1 MSALRSQVASVLI
14 LLWAGTARA
23 DVVAGPP
30 PVAQTE
36 ALQEAASP
44 DEPVSSG
51 SANLETASVP
61 GGLAEPPALDPPGS
75 GAALAEAERIG
86 KRLRCPV
93 CQGLSVAD
101 SNAEAAR
108 AMYKRI
114 FELVQ
119 LGYSGE
125 QIEDYFIDRYG
136 EWVLLSPKKEGLH
149 WIIWVGPVLVLVVG
163 AGLVALRAR
172 EQDAADTAPR
182 PPTQDAEDDPY
193 RRQILAELG
202 DDEGASNG

>member
-1 MSALRSQVASVLI
+1 MRGLAAG
-14 LLWAGTARA
+14 LLGLSLLVGDADAAPDADAG
-23 DVVAGPP
+23 
-30 PVAQTE
+30 
-36 ALQEAASP
+36 
-44 DEPVSSG
+44 SG
-51 SANLETASVP
+51 LETAAVP
-61 GGLAEPPALDPPGS
+61 GGLAEPPALAPPAP
-75 GAALAEAERIG
+75 AAVLAEAERIG

-114 FELVQ
+114 FELVE

-149 WIIWVGPVLVLVVG
+149 WIIWVGPALVLVVG

-172 EQDAADTAPR
+172 QEDGEAPACG
-182 PPTQDAEDDPY
+182 PKPTEASDDPY

-202 DDEGASNG
+202 DDEGGARG